1 MGRRLAPAARSPPE
15 CVTQLTPRPA
25 ALGISLCSGWIDLAV
40 FRLRKPRKMQP
51 DLRWLLYAAATLL
64 LISGCDLNSP
74 WGSSGTGSDYGSNS
88 AGGRRRKPAGPAD
101 RAEVKPGVG
110 GESTING
117 ADDSVSRDSLRRRA
131 SPSPPERARPSS
143 ITFTSSDGL
152 AITGFEI
159 SGSLGNLPAGWSGPS
174 IFACSLVSA
183 GSGCV
188 LNLTYAPTAV
198 DSGSLVDQL
207 RLHR

>member
-1 MGRRLAPAARSPPE
+1 
-15 CVTQLTPRPA
+15 
-25 ALGISLCSGWIDLAV
+25 
-40 FRLRKPRKMQP
+40 MQP

-88 AGGRRRKPAGPAD
+88 PAAAAGSGGGTGGAGGAS
-101 RAEVKPGVG
+101 KPGVG

-117 ADDSVSRDSLRRRA
+117 ADDSVIATPSVAAVSVATRA
-131 SPSPPERARPSS
+131 SQTVS

-152 AITGFEI
+152 AISGFEI

-174 IFACSLVSA
+174 IFACSLVRA

-188 LNLTYAPTAV
+188 LNLTYAPTAI
-198 DSGSLVDQL
+198 DSGSLLIKL